1 MIVSLLPFH
10 CGFFFVLG
18 CRVYFF
24 GRFQCLPV
32 DGCSK
37 ASCDFGALAEKDKC
51 TSFYS
56 VILDQSLSI
65 LSGTK
70 GNLGSIC
77 SFPDLA
83 QESTISSRGSGFF

>member
-1 MIVSLLPFH
+1 MIVPLLPFR

-18 CRVYFF
+18 DGVSFL
-24 GRFQCLPV
+24 GSFQCLPV

-37 ASCDFGALAEKDKC
+37 ASCDFGALAEKDEC

-56 VILDQSLSI
+56 VILDQSLSL

-83 QESTISSRGSGFF
+83 QQSTISSSGSGFF

>member
-1 MIVSLLPFH
+1 M
-10 CGFFFVLG
+10 
-18 CRVYFF
+18 
-24 GRFQCLPV
+24 GRFQCLAV

-37 ASCDFGALAEKDKC
+37 ASCDFGALVEKDEC

-70 GNLGSIC
+70 GNLGNLRSIC